1 MKIKFLL
8 LFVLFY
14 SPTIMGGWAQD
25 NQDINES
32 SGSQRLM
39 GQSLPNRHDATQDRE
54 ENINPHVY
62 DQPLSL
68 SQNYIPR
75 HAIQDLLETEKY
87 TRYMETI
94 VLMIQGTISVGLSL
108 YLATEVGPE
117 YLWTLRD
124 FLAYGTVATSISVS
138 ARWYNWFHYVNPF
151 KDTPLLQQRDPFNL
165 KKLDILSNL
174 SQLVTYLVPASITS
188 YKISQSLFSGV
199 LAMTGALTAWTLFN
213 INSYFV
219 E

>member
-39 GQSLPNRHDATQDRE
+39 RQSLPNRHDATQDRE

-68 SQNYIPR
+68 NQNYIPR
-75 HAIQDLLETEKY
+75 HAIQDLLETEKN

-174 SQLVTYLVPASITS
+174 SQLITYLIPASITS
-188 YKISQSLFSGV
+188 HKISQSLFSGV